1 MGKEYLVTAI
11 VLNYEAE
18 ANNFNFLKVF
28 LFQRPI
34 WGLTLWIGEP
44 KYWHSLI
51 FFEKNASEIYIK
63 SAKRLETELAIFVVY
78 LRQVSS
84 KNAMRD
90 TRQARKYILVRLGML
105 QKCFQKILA
114 KKVWILP

>member
-1 MGKEYLVTAI
+1 MR
-11 VLNYEAE
+11 
-18 ANNFNFLKVF
+18 LKFTSKVI
-28 LFQRPI
+28 LC
-34 WGLTLWIGEP
+34 
-44 KYWHSLI
+44 
-51 FFEKNASEIYIK
+51 
-63 SAKRLETELAIFVVY
+63 AKRLETELAIFVVY

-114 KKVWILP
+114 KKV

>member
-1 MGKEYLVTAI
+1 MRLKFTSKVHVTHKHTA
-11 VLNYEAE
+11 
-18 ANNFNFLKVF
+18 F
-28 LFQRPI
+28 
-34 WGLTLWIGEP
+34 
-44 KYWHSLI
+44 
-51 FFEKNASEIYIK
+51 
-63 SAKRLETELAIFVVY
+63 Y

-114 KKVWILP
+114 KKV